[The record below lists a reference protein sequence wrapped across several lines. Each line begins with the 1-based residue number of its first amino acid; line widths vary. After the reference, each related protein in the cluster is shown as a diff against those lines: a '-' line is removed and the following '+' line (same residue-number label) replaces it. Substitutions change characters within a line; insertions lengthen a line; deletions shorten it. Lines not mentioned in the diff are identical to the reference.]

1 MDDAWVPCVRVCGGG
16 KLKEIS
22 GFTQQEME
30 ELNMKRNLLKSQI
43 KSQIDCQIWR
53 DVLKC
58 SYWNQQK
65 ISYGSFVKHTVMLMK
80 TPMKLPWKL
89 A

>member
-30 ELNMKRNLLKSQI
+30 
-43 KSQIDCQIWR
+43 
-53 DVLKC
+53 
-58 SYWNQQK
+58 
-65 ISYGSFVKHTVMLMK
+65 
-80 TPMKLPWKL
+80 
-89 A
+89 